1 MRFIYRLAVLLSTA
15 FIVLFSTGC
24 GEDTPGTPGGVTLP
38 PVISLN
44 TGSDFITFN
53 QDLPLN
59 TPNFSVSISGNDGD
73 APLRDLA
80 ILENGLNIP
89 LTQLSFRTGQT
100 ANNPI
105 AIIGADQQGFT
116 YEVDITPS
124 NTQAGPVE
132 FSFRLT
138 DSDNEVATTSLTIY
152 YTVTPPTVEL
162 LIEDGF
168 VSSDVTL
175 STFNPDFSMRLNID
189 NTEDSLAALTVLEDG
204 TEIDAARLTYNNG
217 AFTAQNPLTLV
228 GAETVGATFKIDI
241 DPGTVTD
248 GVRAYTFRVTDVQG
262 ISNEVV
268 VNITYETPP
277 GTAITFDT
285 TGVFFNASGS
295 MNGGLD
301 LDNGMA
307 VAFNS
312 TEAEVQDEGID
323 LNTAGE
329 NWRTQLSSVN
339 DAVLKVADLTGLGE
353 NTTWD
358 DIGTQE
364 QIISLFDNGG
374 ALTGNDDFPD
384 ADGDTSATEEVTEP
398 VQEGDVFVIRRGDR
412 NYLLRIDTITFEA
425 GSNNDSYSVSIKY

>member
-1 MRFIYRLAVLLSTA
+1 MRFIYRMSVLLSTA
-15 FIVLFSTGC
+15 FIVFVSTGC
-24 GEDTPGTPGGVTLP
+24 GEDTPVGPGGVTLP

-44 TGSDFITFN
+44 SGAGLVSFN
-53 QDLPLN
+53 QDLPLS
-59 TPNFSVSISGNDGD
+59 TPSFIVNVTGNDGD
-73 APLRDLA
+73 AALRDLA
-80 ILENGLNIP
+80 ILENGVLIP
-89 LTQLSFRTGQT
+89 LGQLNFRTGQT

-105 AIIGADQQGFT
+105 ALSGADQQGFT
-116 YEVDITPS
+116 FEIEITPS

-138 DSDNEVATTSLTIY
+138 DSDNEIGTTSVTIN
-152 YTVTPPTVEL
+152 YTVTPPIVEL
-162 LIEDGF
+162 LVEDGF
-168 VSSDVTL
+168 VSGDVTL
-175 STFNPDFSMRLNID
+175 STFNPDFKVKVNIND
-189 NTEDSLAALTVLEDG
+189 TADSLATLTVLEDG

-228 GAETVGATFKIDI
+228 GAEAVGTTFDI
-241 DPGTVTD
+241 AIAPGIVMD
-248 GVRAYTFRVTDVQG
+248 GVRAYTFRVTDNQG
-262 ISNEVV
+262 VSNDVV
-268 VNITYETPP
+268 VNITFETPP

-312 TEAEVQDEGID
+312 ADAEVQDEGIN
-323 LNTAGE
+323 LNVAGE

-339 DAVLKVADLTGLGE
+339 DAVLKVANLTSLGE
-353 NTTWD
+353 GTTWG

-364 QIISLFDNGG
+364 QIISLFDDGG

-384 ADGDTSATEEVTEP
+384 ADGDTSSTEEVTEP
-398 VQEGDVFVIRRGDR
+398 VQEGDIFVIRRGDR
-412 NYLLRIDTITFEA
+412 HYLLRIDTITFVDA
-425 GSNNDSYSVSIKY
+425 SNNDSYSVSIKY